1 MSEEQKILEAA
12 PPAAEVR
19 RVRWCSRVLEPNTVA
34 TIASAIAAIASAV
47 AAIVALIYLAHQED
61 TAKEQLR
68 ATYLSNLYTKQ
79 VDSFGALELAIRDF
93 EDVAD
98 RLHFDHGS
106 GNVHMDNLDQYHSNV
121 VKEFETYR
129 KSARA
134 VWDKVETLLLVTP
147 KSFEQ
152 IISAPGHNTNVI
164 SVAAYHF
171 TLQPPT
177 QETLNSLVKDASVS
191 YKLLNQWKQSIP
203 NCVQAIFVQ
212 GSPIK
217 ENDAKTCSAEFLTPP
232 K

>member
-1 MSEEQKILEAA
+1 MQK
-12 PPAAEVR
+12 
-19 RVRWCSRVLEPNTVA
+19 VLEPNTVA

-47 AAIVALIYLAHQED
+47 VAIVALIYLARQEGV
-61 TAKEQLR
+61 AKEQLR

-98 RLHFDHGS
+98 RLHFDYGS
-106 GNVHMDNLDQYHSNV
+106 SDVHMDNLDQYHSKV
-121 VKEFETYR
+121 VKEFEIYR
-129 KSARA
+129 KSART

-152 IISAPGHNTNVI
+152 IISAPGRNTNVI
-164 SVAAYHF
+164 SVAAYNF

-177 QETLNSLVKDASVS
+177 QEALNSLVKDASVS
-191 YKLLNQWKQSIP
+191 YELLNQWKQSVPKCI
-203 NCVQAIFVQ
+203 QAIFIQ

-217 ENDAKTCSAEFLTPP
+217 ESDAKTCSANFLTPP